1 MKRVELNHKSNW
13 YNFKYVQLAR
23 LTLHNQVFKET
34 IFGCQLRV
42 LLHMVDQLAGAEI
55 VDLVE
60 GDSP

>member
-1 MKRVELNHKSNW
+1 MKRVELNHKSNRH
-13 YNFKYVQLAR
+13 NFEYVQLAR
-23 LTLHNQVFKET
+23 FTLEP
-34 IFGCQLRV
+34 IFGGQLRV

>member
-1 MKRVELNHKSNW
+1 MKRVELNHKSNRH
-13 YNFKYVQLAR
+13 NFEYVQLAR
-23 LTLHNQVFKET
+23 FTLNNQVFKEP
-34 IFGCQLRV
+34 IFGGQLRV